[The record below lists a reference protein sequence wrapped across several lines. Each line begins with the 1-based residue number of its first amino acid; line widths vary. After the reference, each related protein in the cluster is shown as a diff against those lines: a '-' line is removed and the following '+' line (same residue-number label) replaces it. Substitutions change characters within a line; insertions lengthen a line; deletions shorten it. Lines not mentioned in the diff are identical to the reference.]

1 MAESRVHGTDRGIRS
16 PDDMSLRGEP
26 SFSSQLRPQML
37 WGDALQEGE
46 EEAGHAPRLQELRD
60 EPSFSSN
67 LRPQTLWRDS
77 IQEGQEE
84 AGTPP
89 TLWRRDSIQEL
100 DELDVWERMSQ
111 KEEDQGDQGWEF
123 RF

>member
-26 SFSSQLRPQML
+26 SFSSQLRPQL
-37 WGDALQEGE
+37 WGNADHLAQE
-46 EEAGHAPRLQELRD
+46 EEGSAPRLQELRD
-60 EPSFSSN
+60 EPTFSSQ
-67 LRPQTLWRDS
+67 LQPRTLWQDS
-77 IQEGQEE
+77 
-84 AGTPP
+84 TP
-89 TLWRRDSIQEL
+89 RRDSIQEL

>member
-1 MAESRVHGTDRGIRS
+1 MGESRVHGTDRGIRS
-16 PDDMSLRGEP
+16 PDDTSLRGEP

-37 WGDALQEGE
+37 WGEAIQEGQEDAGHPPTLWGDALQEGQV
-46 EEAGHAPRLQELRD
+46 EAGRAPRLQELRD

-67 LRPQTLWRDS
+67 LRPQ
-77 IQEGQEE
+77 
-84 AGTPP
+84 

>member
-16 PDDMSLRGEP
+16 PDDTSLRGEP

-37 WGDALQEGE
+37 WGDAVQEGQ
-46 EEAGHAPRLQELRD
+46 EEAGHASRLQELRD

-67 LRPQTLWRDS
+67 LRPQ
-77 IQEGQEE
+77 
-84 AGTPP
+84 